1 MHMTNEFH
9 IAFYAATLTI
19 CFTVLLF
26 TVLQNRTDRIQNK
39 LFLFMVY
46 ILIANALST
55 TGAAIVEPYAGKS
68 SSAFFFLELFQFL
81 YFLLHTALCPMLY
94 YYVLSVTG
102 KIRKRSILQNIGF
115 GLPLIVTEVFVLLNP
130 LFHSVFYYDEAIQFH
145 RNWAEYMIY
154 GVAGLY
160 FILAMFELMFSWNA
174 INLRRRIALLYF
186 FALCLAGIL
195 IQLININIKS
205 ELFAESIAVMGAMLA
220 VESEDDRLDS
230 DTNIYNRKGL
240 QMDVHNFRIMKENVH
255 LMFIKIINADVIER
269 ITGSA
274 NDDILTEV
282 IATYLKTLV
291 PRYNIYHPNPET
303 FVITFS
309 GYDEAEI
316 EGIRNNI
323 LSRFEDKWDIANSAV
338 LLDAAVIGSSM
349 PGELNSVDDVMFIA
363 DSIIPANA
371 NKEDVDIAWLMRR
384 AEIERAIKRSLREE
398 KFEVYYQ
405 PTYNL
410 IGSSLHGA
418 EALVRMNDDS
428 IGYISPE
435 EFIPVAE
442 QIGLVEEI
450 DDYVLREVCTFLES
464 GIPMEHGMDCINV
477 NLSVIQCI
485 RPGFFEHITEIV
497 NEYKIEHSM
506 LNFEIT
512 ESVGAEDYHVL
523 SKVAKKLKSQ
533 GFLLSMDDYGTGYS
547 NMEGIFSLDF
557 DVVKI
562 DKSILWSA
570 EKNSNGRI
578 ILKNSVNMI
587 HDLGCKV
594 LVEGVE
600 NKEHIEMLKVLGV
613 DYLQG
618 FFFSK
623 PVPKQKFLEIIAA

>member
-1 MHMTNEFH
+1 MHIINEFH

-19 CFTVLLF
+19 CFTVLMF
-26 TVLQNRTDRIQNK
+26 TFLQKRTDRIQNK
-39 LFLFMVY
+39 LFIFMMF
-46 ILIANALST
+46 ILIFNAFST
-55 TGAAIVEPYAGKS
+55 TGAAITEPWASTGNTAYY
-68 SSAFFFLELFQFL
+68 FLESFQFL
-81 YFLLHTALCPMLY
+81 YFLLHSALCPLLY

-102 KIRKRSILQNIGF
+102 KIRKRSVLQNI
-115 GLPLIVTEVFVLLNP
+115 LISIPLIITEVFVLLNP
-130 LFHSVFYYDEAIQFH
+130 IFHFVFYYDKAIKFH
-145 RNWAEYMIY
+145 RNWAEYLIY

-160 FILAMFELMFSWNA
+160 FILSVIELLFSWNA
-174 INLRRRIALLYF
+174 INIRRRIALIYF
-186 FALCLAGIL
+186 FTLSLAGIL
-195 IQLININIKS
+195 IQLFNINIKS
-205 ELFAESIAVMGAMLA
+205 ELFAESIALMGVMLA
-220 VESEDDRLDS
+220 VENEDDRLDS
-230 DTNIYNRKGL
+230 DTNIYNRKAL
-240 QMDVHNFRIMKENVH
+240 QMDVHNFQIMKEHVH
-255 LMFIKIINADVIER
+255 MLFIKILNADVIER

-282 IATYLKTLV
+282 VATYLKTLV

-309 GYDEAEI
+309 GYKDAKI
-316 EGIRNNI
+316 EGIRDNI
-323 LSRFEDKWDIANSAV
+323 ISRFEDRWYISNSEV
-338 LLDAAVIGSSM
+338 LLEAVVISSSL
-349 PGELNSVDDVMFIA
+349 PGELESVDDVIFIS

-371 NKEDVDIAWLMRR
+371 NKEDVNLAWLLRR

-464 GIPMEHGMDCINV
+464 GVPAEHGMDCINV

-485 RPGFFEHITEIV
+485 RPGFFEHITDIV
-497 NEYKIEHSM
+497 GEYNIEHAM

-512 ESVGAEDYHVL
+512 ESVGAEDYQVL
-523 SKVAKKLKSQ
+523 SKVAKKLKST

-623 PVPKQKFLEIIAA
+623 PVPKQKFLQIISL

>member
-1 MHMTNEFH
+1 MANEFH

-102 KIRKRSILQNIGF
+102 KIRKRSILQNIAF

-230 DTNIYNRKGL
+230 DTNIYNRKAL

-255 LMFIKIINADVIER
+255 LLFIKIINADVIER

>member
-186 FALCLAGIL
+186 FTLCLAGIL

-220 VESEDDRLDS
+220 IESEDDRLDS
-230 DTNIYNRKGL
+230 DTNIYNRKAL

-309 GYDEAEI
+309 GYDEAKI

-323 LSRFEDKWDIANSAV
+323 MSRFEDKWDIANSAV

-349 PGELNSVDDVMFIA
+349 TGELNSVDDVMFIA

-523 SKVAKKLKSQ
+523 SQVAKKLKSQ

-600 NKEHIEMLKVLGV
+600 NTEHIEMLKVLGV